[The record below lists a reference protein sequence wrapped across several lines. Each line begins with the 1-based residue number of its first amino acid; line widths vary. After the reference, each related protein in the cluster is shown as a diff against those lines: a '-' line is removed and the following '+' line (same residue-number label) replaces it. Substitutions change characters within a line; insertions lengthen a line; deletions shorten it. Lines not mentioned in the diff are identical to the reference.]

1 MMTVSRRTALQFLG
15 AGLFANWGAATT
27 PAAER
32 RAGIA
37 FAYSLYGMRSLPL
50 PQALKIC
57 ADIGYSGVELACMKD
72 WPADAALLTAADRR
86 QLRRQIETL
95 SLGLPCLMENL
106 GLVVPAD
113 QHAANLERLK
123 LVGQLA
129 HDLTPAGE
137 AKPVVETV
145 LGGRPD
151 QWDDLK
157 GKMVDALGDWERIA
171 RQTETVIA
179 VKAHMSGA
187 LHRPDDAVWL
197 VRQIGSP
204 WIKLVYD
211 YSHFERQRLG
221 LKETLTRMLP
231 ETVFVHIKDNVT
243 VNGKTEFALPGD
255 GGIDYR
261 EYLQLLRDGGYTGAV
276 CVEVSSQV
284 SNKPGYNPIIAAEQ
298 CYLKL
303 HPAFERTGL
312 RARV

>member
-1 MMTVSRRTALQFLG
+1 LQVLG
-15 AGLFANWGAATT
+15 AGLFAGWETT
-27 PAAER
+27 AGRAAER

-37 FAYSLYGMRSLPL
+37 FAYSLYGMKSLPL

-72 WPADAALLTAADRR
+72 WPADAGVLTPADRR
-86 QLRRQIETL
+86 QLQRQLEVL

-106 GLVVPAD
+106 GLAVPAP

-123 LVGQLA
+123 LIGQLA
-129 HDLTPAGE
+129 HDLAPAGE
-137 AKPVVETV
+137 TAPVVETV
-145 LGGRPD
+145 LGGRPE

-171 RQTETVIA
+171 RQSETVIA
-179 VKAHMSGA
+179 VKAHVSGA

-211 YSHFERQRLG
+211 YSHFERQG
-221 LKETLTRMLP
+221 LALKATLTRMLP

-255 GGIDYR
+255 GAVDYR
-261 EYLQLLRDGGYTGAV
+261 EYLQLLRDGGYSGAV

-284 SNKPGYNPIIAAEQ
+284 SNKPGYNPIVAAEQ

-303 HPAFERTGL
+303 HPAFERAGL